1 MQPVDGI
8 QKMVNFKS
16 VKISRLIAIII
27 TLVVVGY
34 LIHFFS
40 DIVSYVLIAW
50 VISMIGAPFMDLFLE
65 KARFRHLKY
74 GSILSAFLTLIIF
87 ILAVVTLFSVFVPLI
102 VEQARNLST
111 IDYSAL
117 AQNLEE
123 PLRRLSQ
130 TLYSWGLIDDINEPA
145 RQITESFNEWFGADE
160 LKNAFGSLVGFA
172 GNAVIS
178 VFSILFITFFFLK
191 EKGLFSNAMKALVPT
206 EYEAKTVHAIDE
218 MSYLL
223 TRYFGGIVIQISI
236 ITILVFLGLSILG
249 VEYALLI
256 AFFAAVINVIPYVGP
271 IIGATFA
278 VAVTI
283 SSGLDLDFY
292 NQTLP
297 LLLKVVAVFAAMQM
311 IDNFLLQPFIFSNS
325 VKAHPLEIFI
335 VILIGAKLGGILGMV
350 LAIPGYTAFRVIA
363 KVFLSEFKVV
373 QKMTSRM
380 K

>member
-1 MQPVDGI
+1 M
-8 QKMVNFKS
+8 
-16 VKISRLIAIII
+16 KISRLIAIII